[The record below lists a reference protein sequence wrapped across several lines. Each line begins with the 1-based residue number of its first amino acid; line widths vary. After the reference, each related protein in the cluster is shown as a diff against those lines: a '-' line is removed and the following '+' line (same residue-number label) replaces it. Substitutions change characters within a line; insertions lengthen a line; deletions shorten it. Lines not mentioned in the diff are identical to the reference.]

1 MKVLLEQTWTD
12 AGTDIVPATRRLV
25 RKALDPTPV
34 PDERAEDIELVV
46 SELLANAVL
55 YALPPLTFRLEGDE
69 RRIRI
74 EVLDYS
80 VDLALPPVA
89 EAALAETG
97 RGLMITATLSDEWG
111 WEIVDRRKRVW
122 AVFTLAATPS

>member
-1 MKVLLEQTWTD
+1 
-12 AGTDIVPATRRLV
+12 
-25 RKALDPTPV
+25 
-34 PDERAEDIELVV
+34 
-46 SELLANAVL
+46 
-55 YALPPLTFRLEGDE
+55 LTFRLEGDE

-111 WEIVDRRKRVW
+111 WEIVDRRKQVW
-122 AVFTLAATPS
+122 AVFTLAATSS